1 LLDRFAVFLV
11 GAAAFAALLSA
22 GSVADRQA
30 QGHVERMAAMEAR
43 DFELQRALVHGDA
56 AQVEAAALEL
66 TSLLDLERDYWRSLG
81 LDAAIG
87 LAEGNRAAAGA
98 IARDADQGDLSAV
111 PAARGALSSSCRTCH
126 RAHGVMSSETQENQR
141 DVHRF

>member
-1 LLDRFAVFLV
+1 MLDRFAVSLA
-11 GAAAFAALLSA
+11 GAAAFFALLSA

-30 QGHVERMAAMEAR
+30 QGHLERTAAMEAR

-56 AQVEAAALEL
+56 ARVEAAALKL

-87 LAEGNRAAAGA
+87 LAEGNRAAAA
-98 IARDADQGDLSAV
+98 HMAQAAAQEDLSV
-111 PAARGALSSSCRTCH
+111 IPAARASLARSCRACH
-126 RAHGVMSSETQENQR
+126 RAHNVKSTQDEQNQPAVR
-141 DVHRF
+141 QF